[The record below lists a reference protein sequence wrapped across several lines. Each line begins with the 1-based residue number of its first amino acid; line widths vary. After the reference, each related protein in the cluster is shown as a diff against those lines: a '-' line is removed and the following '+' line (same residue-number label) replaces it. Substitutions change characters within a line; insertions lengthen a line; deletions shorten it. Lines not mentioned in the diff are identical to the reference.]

1 MRRGIAI
8 VISLALAVW
17 LGTGTH
23 LEILGTAATRLSA
36 NVALIAAC
44 GLAASYIFRAM
55 RVYDEFRRD
64 ARGHFGACLQIV
76 LIHNAMVNIVP
87 FRGGEVAFPLL
98 VRSTFGTAM
107 PRAVTSLL
115 WFRLQDVLVVGLVA
129 AVAWPG
135 LPLPVRIAGAMVLT
149 AIAWSV
155 PRWAR
160 AACERAE
167 KMSSTTELV
176 RLGRA
181 FADSTRDARQGWFWT
196 LANWSVKLAAQACL
210 FAALLGSDL
219 SQGVAGTLGAELSAM
234 LPVQGVA
241 GFGTYEAGAAATL
254 LATGIRFEDGI
265 RAAFVVHLF
274 VVTCALLAGAIAY
287 LSPSGGPTAS
297 ASQDVLKNEQ
307 QQSASSR

>member
-8 VISLALAVW
+8 VISVVLAVW
-17 LGTGTH
+17 LVTGTH
-23 LEILGTAATRLSA
+23 LEILGAAASRLSA

-55 RVYDEFRRD
+55 RIYDEFRRD
-64 ARGHFGACLQIV
+64 ARGHFGACLRIV
-76 LIHNAMVNIVP
+76 LIHNAMVNIMP
-87 FRGGEVAFPLL
+87 LRGGEVAFPLL

-107 PRAVTSLL
+107 PRAVSSLL
-115 WFRLQDVLVVGLVA
+115 WFRLQDVLVVGMLA

-135 LPLPVRIAGAMVLT
+135 LPLPVRIAGAIVFT

-160 AACERAE
+160 AACERA
-167 KMSSTTELV
+167 KKGSLPTKLV
-176 RLGRA
+176 ELGRA

-196 LANWSVKLAAQACL
+196 LANWLVKLAAQACL

-219 SQGVAGTLGAELSAM
+219 ARGVTGTLGAELSAF

-241 GFGTYEAGAAATL
+241 GFGTYEAGAAASL
-254 LATGIRFEDGI
+254 LATGICFEDGV

-274 VVTCALLAGAIAY
+274 VVTCALFAGAIAY
-287 LSPSGGPTAS
+287 LSPSGAPI
-297 ASQDVLKNEQ
+297 D
-307 QQSASSR
+307 SRVPGSFEK